1 MGLVPTGI
9 TSVKAA
15 DTAVDTECYN
25 SPAPLALAHA
35 VVTNVKSSADL
46 VALKRDERVAV
57 VTAENVDELIFDT
70 NRAGAHALI
79 LSAENATLENVRY
92 IQARNVTVWATANSE
107 LDIYKVLQS
116 GAYGII
122 SYSAAKTC
130 EVFTTATD
138 GKTVEMKYFKN

>member
-1 MGLVPTGI
+1 M
-9 TSVKAA
+9 
-15 DTAVDTECYN
+15 
-25 SPAPLALAHA
+25 
-35 VVTNVKSSADL
+35 
-46 VALKRDERVAV
+46 
-57 VTAENVDELIFDT
+57 IFDT

-79 LSAENATLENVRY
+79 LSAENATPENVRY

-122 SYSAAKTC
+122 SYSAAKTY
-130 EVFTTATD
+130 EAFATATG